1 MNYYQQARRK
11 ISLTLEEIMD
21 ERWKG
26 DDGSFRKSAF
36 IDGLIANSEL
46 SHDDKVTFVLDSLLA
61 GYETTSVLLSM
72 LVYFVGQS
80 PQCLEQ
86 LKVRT
91 IRQGSY
97 GACIL
102 RWTISLLIKLL
113 CWKIYLLVRLDLRFR
128 SGTIRG
134 QLDPWPL
141 GLNGNAMAYFFT
153 MTLPCLL

>member
-1 MNYYQQARRK
+1 MTYEQARRK

-36 IDGLIANSEL
+36 IDVLIANSEL

-91 IRQGSY
+91 AGIIYIPLHFKG
-97 GACIL
+97 I
-102 RWTISLLIKLL
+102 ISLI
-113 CWKIYLLVRLDLRFR
+113 C
-128 SGTIRG
+128 
-134 QLDPWPL
+134 
-141 GLNGNAMAYFFT
+141 
-153 MTLPCLL
+153 